1 MKLRLIT
8 WGGMIALGILLKLD
22 VFNLWLEVAAV
33 MVQAILIIACTYLL
47 FKSDKPRCFES
58 DDILDC

>member
-1 MKLRLIT
+1 
-8 WGGMIALGILLKLD
+8 MIALGILLKLD

>member
-1 MKLRLIT
+1 MKLGLIT
-8 WGGMIALGILLKLD
+8 WGGMIVLGVLLKLD

-47 FKSDKPRCFES
+47 FKSDNPRQFES

>member
-1 MKLRLIT
+1 
-8 WGGMIALGILLKLD
+8 MIALGILLKLD
-22 VFNLWLEVAAV
+22 VFNLWLEMAAV

-47 FKSDKPRCFES
+47 FKSDKPRQFES